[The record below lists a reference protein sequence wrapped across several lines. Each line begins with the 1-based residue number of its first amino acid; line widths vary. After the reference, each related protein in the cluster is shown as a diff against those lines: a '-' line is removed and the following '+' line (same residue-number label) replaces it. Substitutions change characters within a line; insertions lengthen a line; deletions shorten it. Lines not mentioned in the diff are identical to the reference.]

1 MKKLSKIIKDDRGS
15 SLIELLIYLGIF
27 LALIG
32 WGTDY
37 YHAINIKRGVT
48 DSIKF
53 AALAA
58 SQQTD
63 QAKLNQGALAI
74 DPTQADVVFLEML
87 KKNLSL
93 DNNLNPLPGSPVIY
107 VNKATLYYKTF
118 NSDALP
124 AVSPIDGHAITE
136 PSYVVYIEVRVRRGL
151 TQIVNSTSY
160 WTIKVAK
167 DAALKISP

>member
-1 MKKLSKIIKDDRGS
+1 MNKLYKKIQDNRGS
-15 SLIELLIYLGIF
+15 SLIELLVFLGIS

-37 YHAINIKRGVT
+37 YHAINIKRGIT
-48 DSIKF
+48 DSVKF

-63 QAKLNQGALAI
+63 QAKLNQGVLAI
-74 DPTQADVVFLEML
+74 DRAQADVVFLEMV

-93 DNNLNPLPGSPVIY
+93 DNSLNPLPGSPVMY
-107 VNKATLYYKTF
+107 VNKATLYYHTY
-118 NSDALP
+118 NSDVLP

-136 PSYVVYIEVRVRRGL
+136 PSYVVYIEVRVKRGL
-151 TQIVNSTSY
+151 TQIINSTPY

>member
-1 MKKLSKIIKDDRGS
+1 MKKLFNIIKDDRGS
-15 SLIELLIYLGIF
+15 SLIELLIFLGIS

-37 YHAINIKRGVT
+37 YHAINIKRGIT
-48 DSIKF
+48 DSVKF

-63 QAKLNQGALAI
+63 QAKLNQGVLAI
-74 DPTQADVVFLEML
+74 DPVQADIVFLEMV

-93 DNNLNPLPGSPVIY
+93 DNSLNPLPGSPVIY
-107 VNKATLYYKTF
+107 VNKATLYYKTY
-118 NSDALP
+118 NSDVLP

-136 PSYVVYIEVRVRRGL
+136 PSYVVYIEVRVKRGL
-151 TQIVNSTSY
+151 TQIVNSTPY

>member
-1 MKKLSKIIKDDRGS
+1 MKKLSKRIQDDRGS
-15 SLIELLIYLGIF
+15 SLIELLIFLSIS

-37 YHAINIKRGVT
+37 YHAINIKRGIT
-48 DSIKF
+48 DSVKF

-63 QAKLNQGALAI
+63 QAKLNQGVLAI
-74 DPTQADVVFLEML
+74 DPVQADVVFLEMI

-93 DNNLNPLPGSPVIY
+93 DNSLNPLPRSPVMY
-107 VNKATLYYKTF
+107 VNKATLYHHTY
-118 NSDALP
+118 NSDVLP

-136 PSYVVYIEVRVRRGL
+136 PSYVVYIEVRVKRGL
-151 TQIVNSTSY
+151 TQIVNSTPY